1 MHIPAEMLPTHLGE
15 GEPKAS
21 TENTRTVPVG
31 SSAGLRSTLSQPFS
45 MQYDKAGL
53 RGNTSLTRLSSVS
66 PGEDRRQH
74 ERRQRNLP
82 ALLDTR
88 LRQRRKE
95 SGSYPSVN
103 FNI

>member
-1 MHIPAEMLPTHLGE
+1 MKIPADALPTYLSE
-15 GEPKAS
+15 GGPKVSA
-21 TENTRTVPVG
+21 EIARTVPVE

-45 MQYDKAGL
+45 TQHDNAGL
-53 RGNTSLTRLSSVS
+53 RGKASLARLTSVS
-66 PGEDRRQH
+66 QNEERRQH
-74 ERRQRNLP
+74 ERRQENLP

-88 LRQRRKE
+88 LRQRRKA